1 MDQKPEVQRMYLELQ
16 MITAQIKDNENQMQ
30 QLEEQL
36 VGIALSKQSLEDFS
50 SVKKDR
56 EILVPITNGVFAKAR
71 LEENNELLV
80 NVGTG
85 VVVKKTVEDSKKII
99 EKQFVEIQKMQR
111 QLLSKVSEL
120 SVKAQRIEREISKLV
135 K

>member
-120 SVKAQRIEREISKLV
+120 GVKAQKIEGEISKLV